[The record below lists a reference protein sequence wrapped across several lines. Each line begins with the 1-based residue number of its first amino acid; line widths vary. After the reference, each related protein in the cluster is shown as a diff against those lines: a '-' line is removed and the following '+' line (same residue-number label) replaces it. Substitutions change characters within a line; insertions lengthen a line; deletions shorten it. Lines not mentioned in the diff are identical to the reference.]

1 MSKDYTS
8 TLNLPKTSFS
18 MKANLPQREPETINY
33 WKSMNLY
40 TRMQDERAENEKFS
54 FHDGPPFS
62 NGNIH
67 MGHALNK
74 ILKDFINKYKAMQGY
89 RISYVPGWDNH
100 GMPIESAIIKK
111 NKIDRKKMSIPEF
124 RSECEKFAQGF
135 IDKQSEQFQ
144 RLGLVA
150 DWENPYKTMS
160 PDFEATEVKVF
171 GEMFKRGYIYKGLK
185 PVYCCPKDETAL
197 AEAEIE
203 YQTDKC
209 TSIYVKFK
217 VSDDLGKLASICDL
231 DNTYFVI
238 WTTTT
243 WTLPGNLAIALNP
256 VEEYDLVKVPSGE
269 TYILAKALTEATLK
283 AAGIEEY
290 TVLATFV
297 GKDFEYMSAQ
307 HPFLDRKSLVVN
319 ADYVTMDSGTGCV
332 HTAPGFG
339 ADDYQTCR
347 RYNIDIIV
355 PVDDRGYQTA
365 DAGKFAGLYYAVS
378 NDAILEDMKE
388 SGALLASSEIEH
400 EYPHCWRCKSPIIFR
415 ATPQWF
421 CSVESFKDAAIE
433 SCKDVKWLPVWGQD
447 RMEQMIRERAD
458 WCISRQRQWGL
469 PIPVFY
475 CEECKAPICNDET
488 IEKVAAIFGEKG
500 SNAWFDMTAE
510 EMLGEGFVCPH
521 CGKAHGFTKETNT
534 LDGWFDSGSSHFAVL
549 ENRETETWPSDIY
562 LEGGDQY
569 RGWFQASLLTA
580 VGANGRVGAPFKA
593 VLTHGWV
600 VDGEG
605 KAMHKSLGNSISP
618 DEIVKKYGAELV
630 RLWAASSDYHA
641 DVRCSENIFKQ
652 LSESYRKIRNTAR
665 IMMANLGDFNPDT
678 DIVAF
683 NDMLEIDAWIVAETN
698 KLVKLCLEAYDEY
711 EFHIVY
717 HAINK
722 FCTIQLSKLYIDITK
737 DRLYVEKSDSHA
749 RRSGQ
754 SALYAVLQT
763 LARLLA
769 PVISFTAE
777 EIWQS
782 MPHAEADK
790 KDSIFLNDMPKYDE
804 ALAEE
809 TAALCEKW
817 EKLLDLRDDV
827 MKALELARTE
837 KMIGK
842 SLDAKVTVYTTDD
855 AIYDL
860 MSGFES
866 ELAGIYITSAAT
878 VVKGEAPEGAFTETQ
893 SGIAVVV
900 APADGCK
907 CDRCWSYSTEGEHDD
922 EGGFICNRCKKIII

>member
-1 MSKDYTS
+1 MAKDYTS
-8 TLNLPKTSFS
+8 SLNLPKTDFS
-18 MKANLPQREPETINY
+18 MKANLPLREPETIEY
-33 WKSMNLY
+33 WNSIGLY
-40 TRMQDERAENEKFS
+40 DKMIDARRDGERFS

-74 ILKDFINKYKAMQGY
+74 ILKDFINKSKAMQGY
-89 RISYVPGWDNH
+89 RISFVPGWDNH

-111 NKIDRKKMSIPEF
+111 NKLDRKKMSISEF
-124 RSECEKFAQGF
+124 RSACEAFAQGF
-135 IDKQSEQFQ
+135 VDKQADQFK

-150 DWENPYKTMS
+150 DWEHPYLTMS

-185 PVYCCPKDETAL
+185 PVYWCPKDETAL

-217 VSDDLGKLASICDL
+217 VSDDKGKLSGLCDL

-256 VEEYDLVKVPSGE
+256 QEQYALVKAENGE
-269 TYILAKALTEATLK
+269 VYVLAEALTEATMK
-283 AAGIEEY
+283 AAGIESYEIV
-290 TVLATFV
+290 TTMQ
-297 GKDFEYMSAQ
+297 GKEFEFMTAQ
-307 HPFLDRKSLVVN
+307 HPFLDRKSIVVN

-355 PVDDRGYQTA
+355 PVDDRGYQTEE
-365 DAGKFAGLYYAVS
+365 AGKFAGMYYAAS
-378 NDAILEDMKE
+378 NEAILEDMKQ
-388 SGALLASSEIEH
+388 SGALLASEEIEH

-421 CSVESFKDAAIE
+421 CSVDAFKDEAAE
-433 SCKDVKWLPVWGQD
+433 SCKDVLWLPQWGGE
-447 RMEQMIRERAD
+447 RMVQMIRERAD
-458 WCISRQRQWGL
+458 WCISRQRHWGL

-475 CEECKAPICNDET
+475 CDECKKPVCNDE
-488 IEKVAAIFGEKG
+488 IIKAVSDLFAAKG
-500 SNAWFDMTAE
+500 SNAWFDMEADE
-510 EMLGEGFVCPH
+510 ILPEGFVCPH

-549 ENRETETWPSDIY
+549 QNRESESWPSDIY

-580 VGANGRVGAPFKA
+580 VGAQGKVGAPFRA

-618 DEIVKKYGAELV
+618 DDIVKKYGAELV

-678 DIVAF
+678 DMVAYE
-683 NDMLEIDAWIVAETN
+683 DMLDIDRWIVAEMNELT
-698 KLVKLCLEAYDEY
+698 KACREAYDGY

-722 FCTIQLSKLYIDITK
+722 FCTIELSKLYIDITK
-737 DRLYVEKSDSHA
+737 DRLYVEKADSAA

-754 SALYAVLQT
+754 SALYLVLSD
-763 LARLLA
+763 LVRLLA
-769 PVISFTAE
+769 PIISFTAE
-777 EIWQS
+777 EIWKA
-782 MPHAEADK
+782 MPHAKNDK
-790 KDSIFLNDMPKYDE
+790 LESVFLNDMAAYDE
-804 ALAEE
+804 KLAAD
-809 TAALCEKW
+809 TADMRAKW
-817 EKLLDLRDDV
+817 EKMFEYRDDV
-827 MKALELARTE
+827 MKALELARAN

-842 SLDAKVTVYTTDD
+842 SLDAKVTVYTNDD
-855 AIYDL
+855 DVYASINDFASDL
-860 MSGFES
+860 
-866 ELAGIYITSAAT
+866 ATVYITSAAT
-878 VVKGEAPEGAFTETQ
+878 VVKGDAPEGAFNETQ

-900 APADGCK
+900 ANADGCK
-907 CDRCWSYSTEGEHDD
+907 CGRCWSYSTEGVDD
-922 EGGFICNRCKKIII
+922 GEGGFLCERCRKILL

>member
-1 MSKDYTS
+1 MAKDYTS
-8 TLNLPKTSFS
+8 SLNLPKTEFS
-18 MKANLPQREPETINY
+18 MKANLPGREPETLDY
-33 WKSMNLY
+33 WKSIDLY
-40 TRMQDERAENEKFS
+40 NKMIEVRAGGREFT

-67 MGHALNK
+67 MGTSLNK
-74 ILKDFINKYKAMQGY
+74 ILKDFINKSKAMQGY
-89 RISYVPGWDNH
+89 KISYVPGWDNH

-124 RSECEKFAQGF
+124 RSQCEAFAKDFVDIQMG
-135 IDKQSEQFQ
+135 QFK
-144 RLGLVA
+144 RLGVVA
-150 DWENPYKTMS
+150 DWEHPYLTMS
-160 PDFEATEVKVF
+160 PEFEAAEVKVF
-171 GEMFKRGYIYKGLK
+171 GEMFKKGYIYKGLK
-185 PVYCCPKDETAL
+185 PVYWCPKDETAL

-217 VSDDLGKLASICDL
+217 VSDDKGKLAQLCDL

-256 VEEYDLVKVPSGE
+256 VEDYDLVKVPGGE
-269 TYILAKALTEATLK
+269 TYILAKALTESTLK
-283 AAGIEEY
+283 AAGIESY
-290 TVLATFV
+290 QVLATLQ
-297 GKDFEYMSAQ
+297 GSEFEYMTAQ
-307 HPFLDRKSLVVN
+307 HPFLDRKSIVVN

-365 DAGKFAGLYYAVS
+365 DAGKFAGMYYAAS
-378 NDAILEDMKE
+378 NEAILADMKE
-388 SGALLASSEIEH
+388 TGALLASEEIEH

-421 CSVESFKDAAIE
+421 CSVESFKETAVEA
-433 SCKDVKWLPVWGQD
+433 CKNVQWLPAWGEE
-447 RMEQMIRERAD
+447 RMAQMIRERAD
-458 WCISRQRQWGL
+458 WCISRQRHWGL

-475 CEECKAPICNDET
+475 CDECKKPVCTDET
-488 IEKVAAIFGEKG
+488 IEAVSKLFGEKG
-500 SNAWFDMTAE
+500 SNAWFDLEAADI
-510 EMLGEGFVCPH
+510 LPEGFVCPH
-521 CGKAHGFTKETNT
+521 CGKAHGFSKETNT

-549 ENRETETWPSDIY
+549 QARENLSWPSDIY

-569 RGWFQASLLTA
+569 RGWFQSSLLTA
-580 VGANGRVGAPFKA
+580 VGATGKPEAPFKA

-605 KAMHKSLGNSISP
+605 RAMHKSLGNSVSP
-618 DEIVKKYGAELV
+618 DEMVKKYGADLV

-641 DVRCSENIFKQ
+641 DVRCSDNIFKQ
-652 LSESYRKIRNTAR
+652 LSETYRKIRNTAR

-678 DIVAF
+678 NMVAF
-683 NDMLEIDAWIVAETN
+683 DDMPEIDRWIVAETN
-698 KLVKLCLEAYDEY
+698 KLTKLCLDAYNEY

-717 HAINK
+717 HNINK
-722 FCTIQLSKLYIDITK
+722 FCTIELSKLYIDITK
-737 DRLYVEKSDSHA
+737 DRLYVEKADSAA

-754 SALYAVLQT
+754 SALYHVLNVIT
-763 LARLLA
+763 RLLA
-769 PVISFTAE
+769 PIISFTAE
-777 EIWQS
+777 EIWKH
-782 MPHAEADK
+782 MPHGEGDRVE
-790 KDSIFLNDMPKYDE
+790 SIFLNDMPRYSAAFE
-804 ALAEE
+804 EE
-809 TAALCEKW
+809 TAALTAKW
-817 EKLLDLRDDV
+817 DKLFEYRDDV
-827 MKALELARTE
+827 MKALELARAE

-842 SLDAKVTVYTTDD
+842 SLDAKVTVYATDEE
-855 AIYDL
+855 AYNTLSAFEGDL
-860 MSGFES
+860 AM
-866 ELAGIYITSAAT
+866 IYITSQAS

-893 SGIAVVV
+893 TGIAVKVE
-900 APADGCK
+900 PAEGCK
-907 CDRCWSYSTEGEHDD
+907 CGRCWAYSKEGVTDD
-922 EGGFICNRCKKIII
+922 EGSFLCERCRKMI

>member
-1 MSKDYTS
+1 MAKDYTGS
-8 TLNLPKTSFS
+8 LNLPKTEFS
-18 MKANLPQREPETINY
+18 MKANLPAREPETLKY
-33 WKSMNLY
+33 WEEIDLY
-40 TRMQDERAENEKFS
+40 KRMVEVREGREKFT

-74 ILKDFINKYKAMQGY
+74 ILKDFINKYKAMEGY
-89 RISYVPGWDNH
+89 KISYVPGWDNH

-124 RSECEKFAQGF
+124 RSACEEFAQGF
-135 IDKQSEQFQ
+135 VNKQAEQFK

-150 DWENPYKTMS
+150 DWENPYLTMS
-160 PDFEATEVKVF
+160 PDFEAAEVRVF
-171 GEMFKRGYIYKGLK
+171 GEMFKKGYIYKGLK
-185 PVYCCPKDETAL
+185 PVYWCPKDETAL

-217 VSDDLGKLASICDL
+217 VADDKGRLSSVCDL
-231 DNTYFVI
+231 DKTYFVI

-256 VEEYDLVKVPSGE
+256 VEEYDLVKAENDE

-283 AAGIEEY
+283 AAGIENYE
-290 TVLATFV
+290 VLATYK
-297 GKDFEYMSAQ
+297 GKDFEFMTAQ
-307 HPFLDRKSLVVN
+307 HPFLDRKSVVVN

-355 PVDDRGYQTA
+355 PVDDRGYQTE
-365 DAGKFAGLYYAVS
+365 DAGKFAGMYYAAS
-378 NDAILEDMKE
+378 NEAILEDMKE
-388 SGALLASSEIEH
+388 TGALLASEEIEH

-421 CSVESFKDAAIE
+421 CSVDAFKDEAAE
-433 SCKDVKWLPVWGQD
+433 SCKDVKWLPAWGEE
-447 RMEQMIRERAD
+447 RMVQMIRERAD
-458 WCISRQRQWGL
+458 WCISRQRHWGL

-475 CEECKAPICNDET
+475 CDECKKPICNDET
-488 IEKVAAIFGEKG
+488 IAAVSKLFGKQG
-500 SNAWFDMTAE
+500 SNAWFALE
-510 EMLGEGFVCPH
+510 ANEILGDGFVCPH

-534 LDGWFDSGSSHFAVL
+534 LDGWFDSGSSHYAVL
-549 ENRETETWPSDIY
+549 ECRENESWPSDIY

-580 VGANGRVGAPFKA
+580 VGSRGKAQAPFKA

-618 DEIVKKYGAELV
+618 DDIVKKYGAELV

-678 DIVAF
+678 DMMAYD
-683 NDMLEIDAWIVAETN
+683 DMLEIDQWIVAETN
-698 KLVKLCLEAYDEY
+698 ELVKLCLDAYNEY

-722 FCTIQLSKLYIDITK
+722 FCTIELSKLYIDITK
-737 DRLYVEKSDSHA
+737 DRLYVEKADGA
-749 RRSGQ
+749 KRRSGQ
-754 SALYAVLQT
+754 SALYHVLSVIT
-763 LARLLA
+763 RLLA

-777 EIWQS
+777 EIWKT
-782 MPHAEADK
+782 MPHGESDK
-790 KDSIFLNDMPKYDE
+790 LESVFLNDMPRYS
-804 ALAEE
+804 AAFAEE
-809 TAALCEKW
+809 TAALRAKW
-817 EKLLDLRDDV
+817 DKLFMYRDDV
-827 MKALELARTE
+827 MKALELARAE

-842 SLDAKVTVYTTDD
+842 SLDAKVTVYANDD
-855 AIYDL
+855 EAYKTL
-860 MSGFES
+860 SAFES
-866 ELAGIYITSAAT
+866 ELATVYITSQASVAQ
-878 VVKGEAPEGAFTETQ
+878 GEAPDSAFTETQ
-893 SGIAVVV
+893 SGIAVSVE
-900 APADGCK
+900 PAEGCK
-907 CDRCWSYSTEGEHDD
+907 CGRCWSYSTKGVHDD
-922 EGGFICNRCKKIII
+922 EGGFLCERCKNLI